1 MFRFRKG
8 IRLII
13 KGFLRIALRVY
24 YRSIQVQGREL
35 FPEQGPVLLVANHPN
50 SLVDPA
56 VLVDVLSQP
65 VHFGAN
71 HKLFASPMR
80 LILEAFGAIPLVR
93 PQDDP
98 RGQRRNLEAFD
109 RYLELLLKGR
119 VAAIFP
125 EGLSQ
130 DDPQLA
136 SMKTG
141 AARIALQA
149 ESAASFDLNLS
160 VVPVGLQ
167 FEPRRR
173 FRADAFIR
181 FGVPLKINDLSA
193 LYSTNPREAVRELT
207 ARIDTALKSLAFHV
221 AATER
226 VPFVERLVDV
236 YLWRARQTGLSG
248 VDKKGLRGELLYRM
262 AACFNHYV
270 EADPGAVSEVE
281 HQLQGYERLRE
292 KAGLQQRLLEEPS
305 HLLPGPLGPLQA
317 TAEALLGALPA
328 LFGWIT
334 GAVPYHLTD
343 LVARRIVAK
352 RKHPPSFSIAQILV
366 GAILFPV
373 SYGLEVWWVWSH
385 ASDEATMAFIILLV
399 PTGLF
404 ARLYSRRVRKLA
416 AHVGGRAA
424 SWMKLEAVAQVLRA
438 RRNLLRLMDDM
449 RDRYRVEVLG
459 WFPVSPRRSLHRRTL
474 VGGALLMVLIPLLFF
489 VVKLRDRSV
498 VDLPEGPSL
507 WSQWRHEDPDLV
519 RGRLER
525 DTRGA
530 VSAIAELERLE
541 KRMQELREAFARG
554 KSSYY
559 SQQDQETIQR
569 LLLTYLNLRTALLRT
584 IWSYRAAH
592 DAPGE
597 GELEARAFLLA
608 YASAATLL
616 AKAAALV
623 ETFED
628 DSQAQRKL
636 NEGDLAWEMPGGTYD
651 RLLASLSNADV
662 VSGLQAAAKRYDSLA
677 ESKAWGRGPPWEYLV
692 QAAVRARPAIDRTAA
707 RIGSRKLALAFRE
720 MRRHAGDPVYHAQTL
735 VSTWL
740 GDFRLIDRPRHRGL
754 ISPQQVGEL
763 RKILQPGDILLERRN
778 WFLSNAF
785 LPGFWPHAA
794 LYLGNQQEL
803 EALGVADD
811 PRVTP
816 HRNEFLGED
825 EAGHPYAVIE
835 AISEGV
841 VFTSL
846 EHSVGEAD
854 AVAVLRP
861 RLSDGQRREAIA
873 RAFSHHEKPYD
884 FEFDFFSN
892 DRLVCSELVYRAY
905 DGMLTLP
912 LTRIMGRQTLPVN
925 TFVEVYAEG
934 HEQSDSAFKL
944 LLFLD
949 MDEKAKRAFTSSDVG
964 FIGTLRRSRFTFW
977 QSR

>member
-1 MFRFRKG
+1 MGSVWSSRDFFELPFGSTIGRFRYKG
-8 IRLII
+8 
-13 KGFLRIALRVY
+13 GNC
-24 YRSIQVQGREL
+24 
-35 FPEQGPVLLVANHPN
+35 FPNKVRYCWLPITQTLW
-50 SLVDPA
+50 
-56 VLVDVLSQP
+56 
-65 VHFGAN
+65 
-71 HKLFASPMR
+71 
-80 LILEAFGAIPLVR
+80 LILQAFGAIPVVR

-109 RYLELLLKGR
+109 RYLELLLEGS
-119 VAAIFP
+119 VTAIFP

-136 SMKTG
+136 SVKTG
-141 AARIALQA
+141 AARIALRA
-149 ESAASFDLNLS
+149 ESAASFELNLS

-181 FGVPLKINDLSA
+181 FGMPLKVVDLSA

-207 ARIDTALKSLAFHV
+207 ARIDTALKSLAFHL
-221 AATER
+221 ESSKR

-236 YLWRARQTGLSG
+236 YLGRARKTGLSG
-248 VDKKGLRGELLYRM
+248 VDRKGLRGELLYRM
-262 AACFNHYV
+262 AACLNHYV
-270 EADPGAVSEVE
+270 EADPDAVSEVE
-281 HQLQGYERLRE
+281 RQLQGYERLRE
-292 KAGLQQRLLEEPS
+292 KAGLHQRILEEPS
-305 HLLPGPLGPLQA
+305 HLLPGPLAPLQA
-317 TAEALLGALPA
+317 VVEALLGALPA
-328 LFGWIT
+328 LFGLLT

-343 LVARRIVAK
+343 LISRQIVARS
-352 RKHPPSFSIAQILV
+352 KHPPSLSIAHILV

-385 ASDEATMAFIILLV
+385 FSDKATIAFTLLLV

-404 ARLYSRRVRKLA
+404 ARRYDRRLRKLA
-416 AHVGGRAA
+416 AHVGGRVA
-424 SWMKLEAVAQVLRA
+424 SWMKLEAVARVLRA
-438 RRNLLRLMDDM
+438 QGNLLRLMDDM

-459 WFPVSPRRSLHRRTL
+459 WVPMSPRRRLNRSAV
-474 VGGALLMVLIPLLFF
+474 VGGVLLMVLIPLLVF
-489 VVKLRDRSV
+489 VVKLRDL
-498 VDLPEGPSL
+498 DLPEGPSL
-507 WSQWRHEDPDLV
+507 WSQLRRDDPTV
-519 RGRLER
+519 VGARLHR

-530 VSAIAELERLE
+530 LSAIAELERLE
-541 KRMQELREAFARG
+541 ARMQELRGAFVRG

-559 SQQDQETIQR
+559 SQQDQETIQQ

-584 IWSYRAAH
+584 IWTYRAAH
-592 DAPGE
+592 DAPEE
-597 GELEARAFLLA
+597 GEIEARAFLLA

-616 AKAAALV
+616 AKAAVLV

-651 RLLASLSNADV
+651 RLLASLSNAAA
-662 VSGLQAAAKRYDSLA
+662 VSGLQAAAKRYDMLA
-677 ESKAWGRGPPWEYLV
+677 ESSAWGRGPPWESLV
-692 QAAVRARPAIDRTAA
+692 EAAVRARPAIDRTAA

-720 MRRHAGDPVYHAQTL
+720 MRQHAADPIYHAQTL

-754 ISPQQVGEL
+754 ISPQQVREL
-763 RKILQPGDILLERRN
+763 REILQPGDILLERRN

-794 LYLGNQQEL
+794 LYLGSQQEL

-811 PRVTP
+811 PRVAP
-816 HRNEFLGED
+816 HRNEFLGQD

-854 AVAVLRP
+854 AVAALRP
-861 RLSDGQRREAIA
+861 KLADSERREAIA

-925 TFVEVYAEG
+925 TFVEVYAGG
-934 HEQSDSAFKL
+934 HEGSDSALKL
-944 LLFLD
+944 LVFLD
-949 MDEKAKRAFTSSDVG
+949 MDEKTKKAFTSSEVG
-964 FIGTLRRSRFTFW
+964 FIGTLKRSRFTFW